1 MNSLVMRSSLSSTE
15 LTRLRTSQSSRPFPK
30 KIVSVLG
37 LVLCVALATKRRRE
51 GNINQIDLKLN
62 VAAQFIR
69 DEVIDGDL
77 VKLGNNRSDLE
88 RSRTL
93 PVASTDRFRL
103 SLCETRVVVWFP
115 M

>member
-1 MNSLVMRSSLSSTE
+1 M
-15 LTRLRTSQSSRPFPK
+15 
-30 KIVSVLG
+30 VSALG
-37 LVLCVALATKRRRE
+37 LVLGVALATKRRRE

-62 VAAQFIR
+62 VAAQLIR

>member
-1 MNSLVMRSSLSSTE
+1 MQPTISEKM
-15 LTRLRTSQSSRPFPK
+15 
-30 KIVSVLG
+30 VSAPG
-37 LVLCVALATKRRRE
+37 LVLGVALATERRRE

-62 VAAQFIR
+62 VAAQLIR
-69 DEVIDGDL
+69 DEVIVGDL

-88 RSRTL
+88 SSRTL